1 MAKTTPEQK
10 IAALEAKLARAR
22 EQVRERETRG
32 KIVVGAAMI
41 SAAETDPKIASLM
54 ATKLREVVKREPDI
68 EAIQF
73 VLEKLDAA
81 AKSAGSAAPASS
93 SAKPSVS

>member
-10 IAALEAKLARAR
+10 IAALEAKLARVK
-22 EQVRERETRG
+22 EQVRARETRG

-41 SAAETDPKIASLM
+41 SAAETDPKMAGWM
-54 ATKLREVVKREPDI
+54 ATKLREVVKRDPDI

-73 VLEKLDAA
+73 ILEKLT
-81 AKSAGSAAPASS
+81 KSASSAAPA
-93 SAKPSVS
+93 AAVVKAPWET

>member
-22 EQVRERETRG
+22 EQVRARETRG

-81 AKSAGSAAPASS
+81 AKSTGSAAPASS